1 MTVWNA
7 VLFGLVHGIAE
18 FFPISGSGHRVII
31 YNLFKLSDLTEGHM
45 LFDALLRFATLVA
58 LLISYWP
65 EICAMYY
72 ELLSFANL
80 GPYASQPKDRYPAAK
95 LAFMILLASIP
106 LFFAL
111 PFSDDLAKLQSR
123 NVFVGVML
131 ILSGCVLYAS
141 DRMTPGRKSVGN
153 MGVFDALI
161 VGLCQAVAVIPGL
174 SHTGVSISAGLAV
187 GFQRGFA
194 VNFAFI
200 MSIPAVFGAM
210 LMSFV
215 SAFGEA
221 IDWHCVPAYLIGT
234 VAAILTGLAAIRVM
248 RAISRQKLGGFAY
261 YCWVVGVLS
270 IILYLIF

>member
-7 VLFGLVHGIAE
+7 VLLGLVHGIAE
-18 FFPISGSGHRVII
+18 FFPISGSGHRAII

-45 LFDALLRFATLVA
+45 LFDALLRLAALIA

-65 EICAMYY
+65 EITAMVY
-72 ELLSFANL
+72 ELLSLANL
-80 GPYASQPKDRYPAAK
+80 GPYAQQPKERYPAAK
-95 LAFMILLASIP
+95 LAFMILLATIP
-106 LFFAL
+106 LFFVL
-111 PFSDDLAKLQSR
+111 PFRESLSKLQSR
-123 NVFVGVML
+123 DVFVGVML
-131 ILSGCVLYAS
+131 IFSGLVLYVS

-161 VGLCQAVAVIPGL
+161 VGLCQAISVIPGL
-174 SHTGVSISAGLAV
+174 SHTGVSISAGVAV

-200 MSIPAVFGAM
+200 MSIPAMFGAM
-210 LMSFV
+210 LLSFG
-215 SAFGEA
+215 SAFSQG
-221 IDWHCVPAYLIGT
+221 IDWHAVPAYLVGT
-234 VAAILTGLAAIRVM
+234 AAAILAGVAAIRIM
-248 RAISRQKLGGFAY
+248 RSIARQKLGGFAY

>member
-7 VLFGLVHGIAE
+7 VLLGLVHGVAE
-18 FFPISGSGHRVII
+18 FFPISGSGHRAII

-45 LFDALLRFATLVA
+45 LFDALLRFATLIA

-65 EICAMYY
+65 EINAMFF

-80 GPYASQPKDRYPAAK
+80 GPYAGQPKDRYPAAK
-95 LAFMILLASIP
+95 LAIMVVLATIP
-106 LFFAL
+106 LFFVL
-111 PFSDDLAKLQSR
+111 PFYDSLSKLESR
-123 NVFVGVML
+123 DVFVGVML
-131 ILSGCVLYAS
+131 IFSGLVLYVS
-141 DRMTPGRKSVGN
+141 DRMTPGKKTVGN

-161 VGLCQAVAVIPGL
+161 VGICQAVSVIPGL
-174 SHTGVSISAGLAV
+174 SHAGVSISAGIAV
-187 GFQRGFA
+187 GFRRGFA

-210 LMSFV
+210 LMSFG
-215 SAFGEA
+215 SALSQG
-221 IDWHCVPAYLIGT
+221 IDWHSVPAYLVGT
-234 VAAILTGLAAIRVM
+234 AAAILAGVAAIRIM
-248 RAISRQKLGGFAY
+248 RSIGSQKLGGFAY